1 MQRKQVLLP
10 ETQMV
15 FLGFGTMNGK
25 DGKPFKTR
33 EGGVMRLEKLIAD
46 IDEAVYQRIM
56 ENRTVSEEEAKDSK
70 DRRSCS
76 IKIRRSVKS
85 GFQGLYL

>member
-1 MQRKQVLLP
+1 
-10 ETQMV
+10 
-15 FLGFGTMNGK
+15 MNGK

-56 ENRTVSEEEAKDSK
+56 ENRTVSEEEAKE
-70 DRRSCS
+70 RQQ
-76 IKIRRSVKS
+76 RSV
-85 GFQGLYL
+85 GLAALKYGDLSNQASRDYIFDTDRFISL

>member
-1 MQRKQVLLP
+1 MKP
-10 ETQMV
+10 ETDGILRFRYYERQ
-15 FLGFGTMNGK
+15 

-56 ENRTVSEEEAKDSK
+56 ENRTVSEEEAK
-70 DRRSCS
+70 RQQRS
-76 IKIRRSVKS
+76 
-85 GFQGLYL
+85 